1 MEQSDRRL
9 SQHSFV
15 FPLAHITYATFWF
28 DEFLHQVACT
38 SLERSAVSINCR
50 IFEAIADIY
59 EVGKMT
65 PDKAKKPLPASKS
78 VAFLEQP
85 STQYE
90 WRYVLKVAK
99 VEYQKGRFKQCLVR
113 CNTLLNTG
121 LSPLPLHTTCL
132 NFYFALSEEAIA
144 RQMHDMSMAKIE
156 KLQHAKSCFERAIL
170 SLPQPDVRYNIN
182 EPCSTDSG
190 SENDDTASLDDSVS
204 SVGSHQPT
212 AVVKMSL
219 KDPAEQPSP
228 SPGSRKPLP
237 LQICTAIQNGNSSFN
252 EKRAFFEAK
261 LAASNSTPSRMASP
275 KSPAVEEAVLSATP
289 ALDRSP
295 PNYNKP
301 LPSPESDTT
310 GICSPAQE
318 RYNEQ
323 LHEFAQ
329 MLQMH
334 ISSVD
339 RLVATTREAQATGRR
354 RLIKER
360 KDQSGIDD
368 ENAMDLRTRIIRLK
382 AKGWVRDR
390 FIPEKYQKLC
400 ERALAEL

>member
-1 MEQSDRRL
+1 
-9 SQHSFV
+9 
-15 FPLAHITYATFWF
+15 
-28 DEFLHQVACT
+28 
-38 SLERSAVSINCR
+38 
-50 IFEAIADIY
+50 
-59 EVGKMT
+59 MT
-65 PDKAKKPLPASKS
+65 PDEAKKPLPASKS

-90 WRYVLKVAK
+90 WRYVLKVIK

-113 CNTLLNTG
+113 CNKLLNTA
-121 LSPLPLHTTCL
+121 LPPLPLHTTCL
-132 NFYFALSEEAIA
+132 HFYTALSEEAIA
-144 RQMHDMSMAKIE
+144 RQMHDMSMAKIQ
-156 KLQHAKSCFERAIL
+156 KLQHTKSCFERAIS
-170 SLPQPDVRYNIN
+170 SLPQPDIRLNIN
-182 EPCSTDSG
+182 DPCSTDSG

-204 SVGSHQPT
+204 SVGSPQPI
-212 AVVKMSL
+212 AVVKSSS

-237 LQICTAIQNGNSSFN
+237 LQICRAIQNGSSSFN

-261 LAASNSTPSRMASP
+261 LAASNGAPSRIASP
-275 KSPAVEEAVLSATP
+275 KSPTVEEAVLTADP
-289 ALDRSP
+289 ALDCPP

-301 LPSPESDTT
+301 LPSPGTDTT
-310 GICSPAQE
+310 GIYSPAQE

-329 MLQMH
+329 MLEMH
-334 ISSVD
+334 SSSVD
-339 RLVATTREAQATGRR
+339 RLIATTREAQATGRR

-360 KDQSGIDD
+360 KDESSMDD
-368 ENAMDLRTRIIRLK
+368 ENAMELRTRIIRLK
-382 AKGWVRDR
+382 AKGWVREL